1 MKNHKELIFG
11 FIFLILACVLLNSCV
26 SNMKIVESKKEK
38 HISGL
43 ANGKNYVDYTIKID
57 SKVNFSFESLVLND
71 IKINKNIYIKN
82 LSTGLTSTKINSNIK
97 KGIYLFG
104 FRVYNTNAFTQNET
118 ITFNCLINNIKIS
131 IKEKINSKNKVK
143 TNR

>member
-1 MKNHKELIFG
+1 M
-11 FIFLILACVLLNSCV
+11 
-26 SNMKIVESKKEK
+26 
-38 HISGL
+38 
-43 ANGKNYVDYTIKID
+43 D
-57 SKVNFSFESLVLND
+57 
-71 IKINKNIYIKN
+71 IYIKN

-104 FRVYNTNAFTQNET
+104 FRVYNNNAFTQNET